1 MMTDL
6 KNKLKPGLY
15 CVATPIGNLSDIT
28 ERALKILRN
37 SDAILCEDTRVSKKL
52 LNHFKIKKE
61 LISYH
66 KFNEKEKTHQV
77 IKILQRD
84 KIVSLISDAGTP
96 AISDPGM
103 ILIQNCIKKNINTY
117 PIPGASAVSSAISVS
132 GFSDKFFFMGFLPE
146 KKGEIIK
153 EFEKV
158 SYVGC
163 SIIFFISPIKF
174 YKIIEILKKI
184 FPKRELLICRE
195 ITKFHEEFIRT
206 SVDNLH
212 NLQITKKGEVTVV
225 VSENKDLRKKLNELE
240 ESDKNRIKLLLKT
253 KTVKSIVKIICDKK
267 NISKKKVYEY
277 CLNLKNDE
285 I

>member
-1 MMTDL
+1 M
-6 KNKLKPGLY
+6 Y
-15 CVATPIGNLSDIT
+15 
-28 ERALKILRN
+28 
-37 SDAILCEDTRVSKKL
+37 KK
-52 LNHFKIKKE
+52 KYKY
-61 LISYH
+61 IS
-66 KFNEKEKTHQV
+66 
-77 IKILQRD
+77 
-84 KIVSLISDAGTP
+84 
-96 AISDPGM
+96 
-103 ILIQNCIKKNINTY
+103 
-117 PIPGASAVSSAISVS
+117 IPGASAVSSAISVS

-158 SYVGC
+158 SNVGC

-206 SVDNLH
+206 SIDNLH

-225 VSENKDLRKKLNELE
+225 VSENKGLRKKLNELE

>member
-103 ILIQNCIKKNINTY
+103 IFFQNFIKKNINIY

-158 SYVGC
+158 SNVGC

-225 VSENKDLRKKLNELE
+225 VSENKGLRKKLNELE

>member
-103 ILIQNCIKKNINTY
+103 ILIQNCIKKNINIY

-158 SYVGC
+158 SNVGC

-225 VSENKDLRKKLNELE
+225 VSENKGLRKKLNELE

>member
-1 MMTDL
+1 MTDL

-103 ILIQNCIKKNINTY
+103 ILIQNCIKKNINIY

-158 SYVGC
+158 SNVGC

-206 SVDNLH
+206 SIDNLH

-225 VSENKDLRKKLNELE
+225 VSENKGLRKKLNELE